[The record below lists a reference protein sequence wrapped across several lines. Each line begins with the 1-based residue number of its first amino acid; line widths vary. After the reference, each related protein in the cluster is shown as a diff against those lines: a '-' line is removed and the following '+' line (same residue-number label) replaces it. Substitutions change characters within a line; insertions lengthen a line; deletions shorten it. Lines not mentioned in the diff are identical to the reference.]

1 MNHPARSEVKT
12 EAATEMLE
20 PDALGDAFKSC
31 PIQVC
36 PLQGVRGKVLYGTGF
51 TEAQGLRSNQRIP
64 LIAIGFPASN
74 IITMSGM
81 LRSVGLETNRW

>member
-36 PLQGVRGKVLYGTGF
+36 PLQGVLGKVLYGTGF
-51 TEAQGLRSNQRIP
+51 TEAQGLRANQRIP

-74 IITMSGM
+74 IITLSGV